1 MRTVRTCVFETNS
14 SSIHV
19 ISMCKESVYKD
30 FFDKHIGLWSDDRER
45 IMTYAEVCQD
55 LKDNYKQDY
64 YYKYFVE
71 DCAKDYVAD
80 PEKIFTVQNLAKVVK
95 DHDGNIHNAYSE
107 LELEN
112 GIDNDEAALLY
123 WLSED
128 FRTADEFA
136 EQDWIEES
144 FEDEYTTESGE
155 KIIAFGY
162 YGRG

>member
-30 FFDKHIGLWSDDRER
+30 FFDKNIGLWSDDRER
-45 IMTYAEVCQD
+45 IMTYEEVCQD
-55 LKDNYKQDY
+55 LKDTYKDDY
-64 YYKYFVE
+64 YYEYFIQ
-71 DCAKDYVAD
+71 DCAEDYVAD
-80 PEKIFTVQNLAKVVK
+80 PEKIFTVENLTKVVK
-95 DHDGNIHNAYSE
+95 ENDGNIHNAYDE

-128 FRTADEFA
+128 FRTADEWA
-136 EQDWIEES
+136 EQEWIEET
-144 FEDEYTTESGE
+144 FNDKYTTESGE
-155 KIIAFGY
+155 KIVAFGY

>member
-45 IMTYAEVCQD
+45 IMTYEEVCKA
-55 LKDNYKQDY
+55 LKETYKEDY
-64 YYKYFVE
+64 YYKYFVQ

-80 PEKIFTVQNLAKVVK
+80 PEKIFTVENLEKVVK
-95 DHDGNIHNAYSE
+95 ENDGNLHNAYNE
-107 LELEN
+107 LELKD

-136 EQDWIEES
+136 EQEWIEEA
-144 FEDEYTTESGE
+144 FDQTYTTESGE
-155 KIIAFGY
+155 TIVAFGY

>member
-30 FFDKHIGLWSDDRER
+30 FFDKHIGLWSDDRGR
-45 IMTYAEVCQD
+45 IMTYEEVCED
-55 LKDNYKQDY
+55 LKKNYKDDY
-64 YYKYFVE
+64 YYKYFVQ

-95 DHDGNIHNAYSE
+95 ENDGNIHNAYSD
-107 LELEN
+107 LELKD

-128 FRTADEFA
+128 FRTADEWA
-136 EQDWIEES
+136 EQEWIEES
-144 FEDEYTTESGE
+144 FDDVYTTESGE
-155 KIIAFGY
+155 KIVAFGY
-162 YGRG
+162 YGHG